1 MQPIPVR
8 LKTQAIRQL
17 HTCFRSLYLQCNAN
31 KVGLPVVGHRHNCWQ
46 KIKFRFAIHY
56 LCLQVQLMH
65 WLSRVTRFRT
75 SNLKDSGN
83 HVGRGTV
90 VCRTEREKRYK
101 LEMKTSPT
109 SISFPSLEFKYG
121 TQNRGNSNSKIRNPR
136 NFCFPRTFSR
146 KV

>member
-1 MQPIPVR
+1 MRPIPVR

-31 KVGLPVVGHRHNCWQ
+31 KVGLPVVGHRNNCWQ

-65 WLSRVTRFRT
+65 WLSRVTRFVT

-83 HVGRGTV
+83 YVGRGIGI
-90 VCRTEREKRYK
+90 CRTEREKRYNIGIYT
-101 LEMKTSPT
+101 EPRNWE
-109 SISFPSLEFKYG
+109 IQIQKYG
-121 TQNRGNSNSKIRNPR
+121 ILGIFVFLEHSQEKSKKP
-136 NFCFPRTFSR
+136 
-146 KV
+146 